1 MMFHQGLPWIL
12 TYMLLVGQQLNVGG
26 TQLQI
31 LLHMKC
37 LHESYANYM
46 PVSIEKCEPKLDVE
60 FVIFSKTG
68 GDK

>member
-1 MMFHQGLPWIL
+1 M
-12 TYMLLVGQQLNVGG
+12 GQQLINVGG